1 MASLQFDRLLAPL
14 PGDQPCGEDLLFS
27 AEFDRI
33 QEARRADDPSLDQG
47 DWVTDIKEADWREVI
62 GIATSLLQDRT
73 KDLRLAVWL
82 TEALSK
88 ERGFAGLRDGYQ
100 LTAELC
106 AQYWDHLHPVME
118 ADDVDYRTGSVTW
131 LAGRSSQLIRE
142 IPLVDESAGGYTYV
156 DWEVAT
162 HLAEAIRRD
171 PEQADE
177 LAQGKTSQE
186 QFEAARK
193 KTPAAFYTALHADL
207 VSCEAALK
215 HLGDVLD
222 ERAGEHAPSF
232 RQAREALEAVRMLV
246 ERFVGKP
253 VERTA
258 GAEVNQPSSSPAQS
272 GHASVPAG
280 AADAMH
286 SGPIRTRAQALAQLR
301 EVADFFRRTEP
312 HSPVAYLAA
321 RAAKWGDMPLHAWLR
336 TVVKDDATLSQ
347 IEELLGVSADPSS
360 DNDA

>member
-73 KDLRLAVWL
+73 KDLRVAVWL

-88 ERGFAGLRDGYQ
+88 ERGFAGLGDGYR

-106 AQYWDHLHPVME
+106 SQYWDHLHPVME

-142 IPLVDESAGGYTYV
+142 IPLVDESAGGYAYV

-177 LAQGKTSQE
+177 LSQGKVSQE

-215 HLGDVLD
+215 LLGDVLD

-253 VERTA
+253 VDRPA
-258 GAEVNQPSSSPAQS
+258 GAGENPGSSAAAHDAQTS
-272 GHASVPAG
+272 GPAG
-280 AADAMH
+280 AADTH

-347 IEELLGVSADPSS
+347 IEELLGVDENRSS
-360 DNDA
+360 DDAG